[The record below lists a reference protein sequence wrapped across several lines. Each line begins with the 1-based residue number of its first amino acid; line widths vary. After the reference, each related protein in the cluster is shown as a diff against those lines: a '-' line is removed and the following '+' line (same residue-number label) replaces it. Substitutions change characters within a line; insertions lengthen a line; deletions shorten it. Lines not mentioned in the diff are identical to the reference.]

1 MECINC
7 HFENQEEM
15 QFCGKCGAK
24 LENLCPQCKFS
35 NPPQFAFC
43 GKCGQQFAVSSG
55 PSPKDI
61 PFDEKLTKIQ
71 KYLPQGLTEK
81 ILSQRDRIEGERKQ
95 VTVMFCDMEGYT
107 PLTEMLGPEA
117 AYSIMDQVYE
127 ILIHKVH
134 DYEGTVNEMTG
145 DGIMALFGAPIALED
160 ATQRAVRSSLAV
172 HREMTKF
179 NDKLRS
185 EGQRISPLKMRIG
198 IHSGPVVVGTLG
210 NDLRVEFKAVG
221 DTVNLTSRIEGLA
234 EPGTTYVSNDTFQ
247 IVEGFFRF
255 EALGEKKVKG
265 KIEPLKVYRVIA
277 PSTRRTRFDVS
288 AEQGL
293 TPFVGRERE
302 LELLLDVYKRA
313 KSGRGQIFS
322 ILAEA
327 GVGKSRLLYE
337 FRKAVANED
346 ATFLEGKCLSYNRSV
361 AYYPI
366 IDILK
371 SNFDIRDADGE
382 SEVKT
387 KVLKGVK
394 DLGMDGASNFPYLL
408 ALLSIKD
415 SGFDKIRLSPEARKN
430 RTFEALKQFVLKGSE
445 VRPIIMAIEDLHWI
459 DKSSEETLEN
469 LLGSISGARFFLIL
483 TYRPEFM
490 HSWGARSYHS
500 QVNLNRLSNRESL
513 AMVVHLLGTDN
524 IEPDCENFV
533 LEKTEGIPFFI
544 EEFIRSLKDLKVVE
558 SANQTFQLSD
568 KIQDFTVPATIQ
580 GVIMARVD
588 SLPEGTKEVLQI
600 GSVIEREFSYQL
612 LKRVTDLSEAEVLQY
627 LTGSIEAELL
637 YERGTFPQST
647 YIFKHALTR
656 EVLYDSILT
665 QKRKQ
670 LHDRIGCCIEEIY
683 RDNLVEHYG
692 VLARHFSEGDSF
704 EKGAKYSE
712 LAAKKANS
720 AASATEVFNYAKNR
734 VFCTEKL
741 PSSDTVKKKII
752 DARTAL
758 AAYYINYAHIFEA
771 YETVIPILKLAVE
784 MDYQKKLP
792 LIYTVLGVHAFGY
805 EENGEIGLKYLN
817 EALRISRKTQNLIS
831 EFLSLWNLGL
841 YYAWNCQFKDG
852 ADCFDKC
859 YEMSRAVN
867 NFLGISASKST
878 NCMWNYLH
886 QGKINLASQEIA
898 ESLKMAEETDD
909 IYAKGLAYS
918 AYGFLLYIK
927 GNLMEAEDY
936 LLKGFSYLQ
945 KSNQIYFASWA
956 AGCLGEYFN
965 ARRDYQKA
973 KFYFQKAKSLLVKS
987 RRLFPSLINR
997 WKVSI
1002 TKTKLLNNENDIN
1015 LSEVYEFYNRN
1026 TIKICKGW
1034 IAKDIGEMQLRISE
1048 ENSEETEDWITKA
1061 AEADEQNGLK
1071 WHLACDYALHA
1082 EFFKRKGDLSSVRE
1096 KLGTAI
1102 EIFKQCGADGWVEKY
1117 EKELDSLR

>member
-1 MECINC
+1 VSD
-7 HFENQEEM
+7 H
-15 QFCGKCGAK
+15 
-24 LENLCPQCKFS
+24 
-35 NPPQFAFC
+35 AF
-43 GKCGQQFAVSSG
+43 K
-55 PSPKDI
+55 
-61 PFDEKLTKIQ
+61 
-71 KYLPQGLTEK
+71 
-81 ILSQRDRIEGERKQ
+81 
-95 VTVMFCDMEGYT
+95 
-107 PLTEMLGPEA
+107 
-117 AYSIMDQVYE
+117 
-127 ILIHKVH
+127 
-134 DYEGTVNEMTG
+134 
-145 DGIMALFGAPIALED
+145 
-160 ATQRAVRSSLAV
+160 
-172 HREMTKF
+172 
-179 NDKLRS
+179 
-185 EGQRISPLKMRIG
+185 
-198 IHSGPVVVGTLG
+198 
-210 NDLRVEFKAVG
+210 
-221 DTVNLTSRIEGLA
+221 
-234 EPGTTYVSNDTFQ
+234 

-255 EALGEKKVKG
+255 EALGEKAVKG
-265 KIEPLKVYRVIA
+265 KKEPIRVYRVVA

-288 AEQGL
+288 AERGL

-302 LELLLDVYKRA
+302 LELLLDGYERA

-327 GVGKSRLLYE
+327 GAGKSRLLYE

-346 ATFLEGKCLSYNRSV
+346 ATFLEGKCLSYNKSF

-382 SEVKT
+382 SEVKN
-387 KVLKGVK
+387 KVLKGLK
-394 DLGMDGASNFPYLL
+394 DLGVDGASNSPYLL
-408 ALLSIKD
+408 ALLSVKD
-415 SGFDKIRLSPEARKN
+415 SGFDTIHLSPETRKI
-430 RTFEALKQFVLKGSE
+430 RTFEALKQVVLKGSA
-445 VRPIIMAIEDLHWI
+445 VRPLIMAIEDLHWI
-459 DKSSEETLEN
+459 DKSSEETIEN
-469 LLGSISGARFFLIL
+469 LLGSISGARVFLIL

-490 HSWGARSYHS
+490 HTWGVRSYHS

-513 AMVVHLLGTDN
+513 AMMVHLLGTDD

-558 SANQTFQLSD
+558 SDSQTFQLSD
-568 KIQDFTVPATIQ
+568 KIQDVTVPATIQ

-612 LKRVTDLSEAEVLQY
+612 LKQVTDLAEAEILQY
-627 LTGSIEAELL
+627 LTSLIEAELL

-656 EVLYDSILT
+656 EVVYGSLLT

-670 LHDRIGCCIEEIY
+670 LHERIGSSLEEIY

-692 VLARHFSEGDSF
+692 LLAGHFTEGDSF

-712 LAAKKANS
+712 LAAKKANR
-720 AASATEVFNYAKNR
+720 AASAAEVFNYAKNR
-734 VFCTEKL
+734 VFCAEKL
-741 PSSDTVKKKII
+741 PSSDSDKKKII

-784 MDYQKKLP
+784 LDYQKKLP
-792 LIYTVLGVHAFGY
+792 IIYTVLGVHAFGY
-805 EENGEIGLKYLN
+805 EENSDKGLKYLN

-831 EFLSLWNLGL
+831 EFLTLWNLGL
-841 YYAWNCQFKDG
+841 YFAWDCQFKEG
-852 ADCFDKC
+852 ADCFEKC
-859 YEMSRAVN
+859 YEMSRAAK

-936 LLKGFSYLQ
+936 LLKGFRYLQ

-965 ARRDYQKA
+965 ARGDYQKA

-997 WKVSI
+997 WEVSVA
-1002 TKTKLLNNENDIN
+1002 KTKILDKEDDVS
-1015 LSEVYEFYNRN
+1015 LSEVFEFYNSN
-1026 TIKICKGW
+1026 TLKICKGW
-1034 IAKDIGEMQLRISE
+1034 IAKDIGEMLLSINE
-1048 ENSEETEDWITKA
+1048 ENSAETEDWIMKA
-1061 AEADEQNGLK
+1061 AEADEQNGLE
-1071 WHLACDYALHA
+1071 WHLACDYALYA
-1082 EFFKRKGDLSSVRE
+1082 EFAKRKGDLSQARE
-1096 KLGTAI
+1096 KLGQAI
-1102 EIFKQCGADGWVEKY
+1102 DIFKQCGADGWVEKF
-1117 EKELDSLR
+1117 EKHRGSW

>member
-1 MECINC
+1 
-7 HFENQEEM
+7 
-15 QFCGKCGAK
+15 
-24 LENLCPQCKFS
+24 
-35 NPPQFAFC
+35 
-43 GKCGQQFAVSSG
+43 
-55 PSPKDI
+55 
-61 PFDEKLTKIQ
+61 
-71 KYLPQGLTEK
+71 
-81 ILSQRDRIEGERKQ
+81 
-95 VTVMFCDMEGYT
+95 
-107 PLTEMLGPEA
+107 
-117 AYSIMDQVYE
+117 
-127 ILIHKVH
+127 
-134 DYEGTVNEMTG
+134 
-145 DGIMALFGAPIALED
+145 
-160 ATQRAVRSSLAV
+160 
-172 HREMTKF
+172 
-179 NDKLRS
+179 
-185 EGQRISPLKMRIG
+185 
-198 IHSGPVVVGTLG
+198 
-210 NDLRVEFKAVG
+210 
-221 DTVNLTSRIEGLA
+221 VNLTSRIESLA
-234 EPGTTYVSNDTFQ
+234 EPGTTYVSDDAFK

-255 EALGEKKVKG
+255 EALGEKEVKG
-265 KIEPLKVYRVIA
+265 KKEPINVYRVIA

-288 AEQGL
+288 AERGL
-293 TPFVGRERE
+293 TPFVGREKE
-302 LELLLDVYKRA
+302 LELLLDGYERA
-313 KSGRGQIFS
+313 KSGRGQVFS

-346 ATFLEGKCLSYNRSV
+346 ATFLEGKCLSYSRNV

-371 SNFDIRDADGE
+371 SNFDIQDTDGE
-382 SEVKT
+382 SEVKN
-387 KVLKGVK
+387 KVSKGLK
-394 DLGMDGASNFPYLL
+394 DLGADEASDSPYLL

-415 SGFDKIRLSPEARKN
+415 SGFDTIQLSPEARKN
-430 RTFEALKQFVLKGSE
+430 RTFEALKQIVLKGSE
-445 VRPIIMAIEDLHWI
+445 IRPLIMAIEDLHWI

-469 LLGSISGARFFLIL
+469 LLGSISGAKFFLIL

-490 HSWGARSYHS
+490 HTWGVRSYHS

-513 AMVVHLLGTDN
+513 AMMVHLLGTDD

-568 KIQDFTVPATIQ
+568 KIQEVTVPATIQ

-612 LKRVTDLSEAEVLQY
+612 LKRVTDLAAAEILQY
-627 LTGSIEAELL
+627 LTSLIEAELL

-656 EVLYDSILT
+656 EVVYDSILT

-670 LHDRIGCCIEEIY
+670 LHDRIGSAIEEIY

-692 VLARHFSEGDSF
+692 VLAGHFTEGDSF

-712 LAAKKANS
+712 LAAKKANT

-734 VFCTEKL
+734 IFCTEKL

-758 AAYYINYAHIFEA
+758 AAYYINYAHIIEA

-792 LIYTVLGVHAFGY
+792 IIYTVLGVHTFAY
-805 EENGEIGLKYLN
+805 EENSEKGLKYLN
-817 EALRISRKTQNLIS
+817 EALSISRKTQNPIS
-831 EFLSLWNLGL
+831 EFLTLWNLGL
-841 YYAWNCQFKDG
+841 FFSWNCQFKEG

-878 NCMWNYLH
+878 SCMWGYLQ
-886 QGKINLASQEIA
+886 QGKINLASLEIA

-918 AYGFLLYIK
+918 AYGYLLYIK
-927 GNLMEAEDY
+927 GNLTEAEDY
-936 LLKGFSYLQ
+936 LFKGFSYLH
-945 KSNQIYFASWA
+945 KTNQIYFSSWA
-956 AGCLGEYFN
+956 AGCSGEYFI
-965 ARRDYQKA
+965 ARGDYKKA

-987 RRLFPSLINR
+987 RRFFPSLIKR
-997 WKVSI
+997 WEVSI
-1002 TKTKLLNNENDIN
+1002 AKTKLLNKENNIS
-1015 LSEVYEFYNRN
+1015 LSEVFEFYNSN

-1034 IAKDIGEMQLRISE
+1034 MAKDIGEMLLSINE
-1048 ENSEETEDWITKA
+1048 ENSEETENWIMKA
-1061 AEADEQNGLK
+1061 VEADEQNDLK
-1071 WHLACDYALHA
+1071 WHFACDYALYA
-1082 EFFKRKGDLSSVRE
+1082 ALFQRKGDLSKAKE
-1096 KLGTAI
+1096 KLGKAI
-1102 EIFKQCGADGWVEKY
+1102 NIFKQCGANGWVEKY
-1117 EKELDSLR
+1117 EKELAFLQ

>member
-1 MECINC
+1 MECTNC
-7 HFENQEEM
+7 HFENPEEM

-24 LENLCPQCKFS
+24 LEKRCPQCQFS

-43 GKCGQQFAVSSG
+43 GKCGHQFGDASPS
-55 PSPKDI
+55 SPKDI

-107 PLTEMLGPEA
+107 ALTEKLGPET
-117 AYSIMDQVYE
+117 AYSIMDRVYE

-185 EGQRISPLKMRIG
+185 EGQKIPPLKMRIG
-198 IHSGPVVVGTLG
+198 IHTGPVVVGTLG

-221 DTVNLTSRIEGLA
+221 DTVNLTSRIESLA
-234 EPGTTYVSNDTFQ
+234 EPGTTYLSDDAFK

-255 EALGEKKVKG
+255 EALGEKEVKG
-265 KIEPLKVYRVIA
+265 KKEPIGVYRVIA

-288 AEQGL
+288 AERGL
-293 TPFVGRERE
+293 TPFVGREKE
-302 LELLLDVYKRA
+302 LELLLDGYERA
-313 KSGRGQIFS
+313 KSGRGQVFS

-346 ATFLEGKCLSYNRSV
+346 ATFLEGKCLSYNRNV

-371 SNFDIRDADGE
+371 SNFDIRDTDDE
-382 SEVKT
+382 SEVKN
-387 KVLKGVK
+387 KVLKGLK
-394 DLGMDGASNFPYLL
+394 DLGPDETSGAPYLL

-415 SGFDKIRLSPEARKN
+415 SGLDTIQLSPEARKN
-430 RTFEALKQFVLKGSE
+430 RTFEALKQIVLKGSE
-445 VRPIIMAIEDLHWI
+445 VRPLIMAIEDLHWV
-459 DKSSEETLEN
+459 DKSSEETLEH
-469 LLGSISGARFFLIL
+469 LLGGIPGARFFLIL

-490 HSWGARSYHS
+490 HTWGVRSYHN
-500 QVNLNRLSNRESL
+500 QINLNRLSNRESL
-513 AMVVHLLGTDN
+513 AMMVHLLGPGD

-558 SANQTFQLSD
+558 SANQTFRFSD
-568 KIQDFTVPATIQ
+568 KIQDVTVPATIQ

-612 LKRVTDLSEAEVLQY
+612 LKRLTDFAEAEVLQY
-627 LTGSIEAELL
+627 LTSSIEAELL
-637 YERGTFPQST
+637 YERGSFPQST

-656 EVLYDSILT
+656 EVVYDSILT

-670 LHDRIGCCIEEIY
+670 LHDRIGGSIEEIY

-692 VLARHFSEGDSF
+692 VLARHFTEGESF
-704 EKGAKYSE
+704 EKGAQYSE

-741 PSSDTVKKKII
+741 PSSDPVKKKII

-758 AAYYINYAHIFEA
+758 AAYYINYAHIIEA

-792 LIYTVLGVHAFGY
+792 IIYTVLGVHAFAY
-805 EENGEIGLKYLN
+805 EESNEKGLKYLN
-817 EALRISRKTQNLIS
+817 EALRISKKTQNPIS
-831 EFLSLWNLGL
+831 EFLTLWNLGL
-841 YYAWNCQFKDG
+841 FFSWNCQFKEG

-859 YEMSRAVN
+859 YEMSQAVN
-867 NFLGISASKST
+867 NFLGITASKST
-878 NCMWNYLH
+878 LCMWNYLH
-886 QGKINLASQEIA
+886 QGKINFASQEIA
-898 ESLKMAEETDD
+898 VSLKIAEETDD

-927 GNLMEAEDY
+927 GNLTEAEDY
-936 LLKGFSYLQ
+936 LLKGFSDLL
-945 KSNQIYFASWA
+945 KTNQIFFSSWA
-956 AGCLGEYFN
+956 AGCLGEYFT
-965 ARRDYQKA
+965 AGGDYQKA
-973 KFYFQKAKSLLVKS
+973 EFYFQKAKSLLVNS
-987 RRLFPSLINR
+987 RRLFPPLINR
-997 WKVSI
+997 WEISI
-1002 TKTKLLNNENDIN
+1002 AKTKLLKKENDIN
-1015 LSEVYEFYNRN
+1015 LSEFYEFYNSN
-1026 TIKICKGW
+1026 TVKLCKGW
-1034 IAKDIGEMQLRISE
+1034 IAKDIGEMLLIING
-1048 ENSEETEDWITKA
+1048 ENSAETESWIMKA
-1061 AEADEQNGLK
+1061 VEADEQNDLK
-1071 WHLACDYALHA
+1071 WHLACDYAIYA
-1082 EFFKRKGDLSSVRE
+1082 EFFKRKGDLAKAKE
-1096 KLGTAI
+1096 KLGKALD
-1102 EIFKQCGADGWVEKY
+1102 IFKECGADGWVKKF
-1117 EKELDSLR
+1117 EKELASLQ